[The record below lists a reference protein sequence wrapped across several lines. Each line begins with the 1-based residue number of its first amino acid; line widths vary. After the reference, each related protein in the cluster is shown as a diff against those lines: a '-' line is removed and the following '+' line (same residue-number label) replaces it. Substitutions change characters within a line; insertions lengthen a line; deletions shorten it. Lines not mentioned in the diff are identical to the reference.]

1 MRGVPSASSLQ
12 THSFQERARLKAY
25 CKVYRERILCV
36 RNSVPFG
43 DQLEESLMS
52 GTHLVFW
59 PTWTLL
65 RRQAEGYMFLRK
77 KEKLSSLNE
86 ELTQQLF
93 MKMIESP
100 KKNGL
105 LQNLIFLGRKINQSR
120 EG

>member
-1 MRGVPSASSLQ
+1 
-12 THSFQERARLKAY
+12 
-25 CKVYRERILCV
+25 
-36 RNSVPFG
+36 
-43 DQLEESLMS
+43 
-52 GTHLVFW
+52 
-59 PTWTLL
+59 
-65 RRQAEGYMFLRK
+65 MFLRK

>member
-1 MRGVPSASSLQ
+1 
-12 THSFQERARLKAY
+12 
-25 CKVYRERILCV
+25 
-36 RNSVPFG
+36 
-43 DQLEESLMS
+43 
-52 GTHLVFW
+52 
-59 PTWTLL
+59 L